1 MKLIDIMKRYNKCI
15 LKENAKLRSI
25 YNTLIREC
33 DGADAENECDVSECG
48 DKEENERDTNEA
60 EGTKMSIAEFLGE
73 CGKENCAKEG
83 ATDECDACGDD
94 SCKNGEKCG
103 LKEGEDSADDPSK
116 KEQIDEVNDG
126 DLMTAEEFFGGKKK
140 GGAGDKDETEA
151 DECDACGDD
160 SCKNGEKCGLKEGE
174 DEIDEDEELISKKEF
189 YATNES
195 DNEDKTNEDEEI
207 DEEVEEEI
215 TDEAEEIDEDEEIDE
230 AEEET
235 NEDEDTENDVTE
247 SKKDN
252 KETELSESLEDHYRA
267 ANRKLF
273 NI

>member
-1 MKLIDIMKRYNKCI
+1 
-15 LKENAKLRSI
+15 
-25 YNTLIREC
+25 
-33 DGADAENECDVSECG
+33 
-48 DKEENERDTNEA
+48 
-60 EGTKMSIAEFLGE
+60 
-73 CGKENCAKEG
+73 
-83 ATDECDACGDD
+83 
-94 SCKNGEKCG
+94 
-103 LKEGEDSADDPSK
+103 
-116 KEQIDEVNDG
+116 
-126 DLMTAEEFFGGKKK
+126 MTAEEFFGGKKK
-140 GGAGDKDETEA
+140 DETKA

-195 DNEDKTNEDEEI
+195 DNEDETNEDEEI
-207 DEEVEEEI
+207 DEDEEE
-215 TDEAEEIDEDEEIDE
+215 TNEEETNED
-230 AEEET
+230 EEET
-235 NEDEDTENDVTE
+235 NEDEDTEKDVTE

>member
-73 CGKENCAKEG
+73 CGKEGGTKEG
-83 ATDECDACGDD
+83 STDECDACGDD

-103 LKEGEDSADDPSK
+103 LKEEEDNADDSSK

-140 GGAGDKDETEA
+140 DETKA

-189 YATNES
+189 YAANES
-195 DNEDKTNEDEEI
+195 DNEDETNEDEEI
-207 DEEVEEEI
+207 DE
-215 TDEAEEIDEDEEIDE
+215 DEEEIDED
-230 AEEET
+230 EEET
-235 NEDEDTENDVTE
+235 NEDEDTEKDVTE

>member
-1 MKLIDIMKRYNKCI
+1 
-15 LKENAKLRSI
+15 
-25 YNTLIREC
+25 
-33 DGADAENECDVSECG
+33 
-48 DKEENERDTNEA
+48 
-60 EGTKMSIAEFLGE
+60 
-73 CGKENCAKEG
+73 
-83 ATDECDACGDD
+83 
-94 SCKNGEKCG
+94 
-103 LKEGEDSADDPSK
+103 
-116 KEQIDEVNDG
+116 
-126 DLMTAEEFFGGKKK
+126 MTAEEFFGGKKK
-140 GGAGDKDETEA
+140 DETKA

-195 DNEDKTNEDEEI
+195 DNEDETNEDEEI

-215 TDEAEEIDEDEEIDE
+215 TDEAEEIDENEDEK
-230 AEEET
+230 ET
-235 NEDEDTENDVTE
+235 NEDEDTEKDVTE

>member
-33 DGADAENECDVSECG
+33 GDADAENECDVSECDG
-48 DKEENERDTNEA
+48 KEENERDANET
-60 EGTKMSIAEFLGE
+60 EGTKMSVAEFLGE
-73 CGKENCAKEG
+73 CDKENGTKEG

-94 SCKNGEKCG
+94 SCKNSEKCG
-103 LKEGEDSADDPSK
+103 LKEGEGDADDSSK
-116 KEQIDEVNDG
+116 KEQIDEVNDD

-140 GGAGDKDETEA
+140 GDAEGKDETKA

-160 SCKNGEKCGLKEGE
+160 SCKNGEKCGLKEGD
-174 DEIDEDEELISKKEF
+174 DEIEEDEELISKKEF
-189 YATNES
+189 YAANES
-195 DNEDKTNEDEEI
+195 DKED
-207 DEEVEEEI
+207 
-215 TDEAEEIDEDEEIDE
+215 
-230 AEEET
+230 ET
-235 NEDEDTENDVTE
+235 NEDEDEEIEEDVKKNKSEEMMKEFVEKKDTEE
-247 SKKDN
+247 GEPSKKDSKK
-252 KETELSESLEDHYRA
+252 KELDESLERRYRA

>member
-33 DGADAENECDVSECG
+33 DGADAENECDVYECG
-48 DKEENERDTNEA
+48 DKEENECDTNEA

-103 LKEGEDSADDPSK
+103 LKEGED
-116 KEQIDEVNDG
+116 
-126 DLMTAEEFFGGKKK
+126 
-140 GGAGDKDETEA
+140 
-151 DECDACGDD
+151 
-160 SCKNGEKCGLKEGE
+160 
-174 DEIDEDEELISKKEF
+174 EIDEDEELISKKEF

-195 DNEDKTNEDEEI
+195 DNEDETNEDEEI
-207 DEEVEEEI
+207 DEEADEEI
-215 TDEAEEIDEDEEIDE
+215 TEEDEEIDE
-230 AEEET
+230 DEEET
-235 NEDEDTENDVTE
+235 NEDEDTEKDVTE

>member
-1 MKLIDIMKRYNKCI
+1 
-15 LKENAKLRSI
+15 
-25 YNTLIREC
+25 
-33 DGADAENECDVSECG
+33 
-48 DKEENERDTNEA
+48 
-60 EGTKMSIAEFLGE
+60 
-73 CGKENCAKEG
+73 
-83 ATDECDACGDD
+83 
-94 SCKNGEKCG
+94 
-103 LKEGEDSADDPSK
+103 
-116 KEQIDEVNDG
+116 
-126 DLMTAEEFFGGKKK
+126 MTAEEFFGGKKK
-140 GGAGDKDETEA
+140 DETKA

-195 DNEDKTNEDEEI
+195 DNEDETNEDEEI
-207 DEEVEEEI
+207 DE
-215 TDEAEEIDEDEEIDE
+215 DED
-230 AEEET
+230 EEET
-235 NEDEDTENDVTE
+235 NEDEDTEKDVTE

>member
-48 DKEENERDTNEA
+48 DKEENECDTNEA

-73 CGKENCAKEG
+73 CGKEDGTKEG
-83 ATDECDACGDD
+83 STDECDACGDD

-103 LKEGEDSADDPSK
+103 LKEEEDNADDSSK

-140 GGAGDKDETEA
+140 DETKA

-195 DNEDKTNEDEEI
+195 DNEDETNEDEEI
-207 DEEVEEEI
+207 DE
-215 TDEAEEIDEDEEIDE
+215 D
-230 AEEET
+230 EEET
-235 NEDEDTENDVTE
+235 NEDEDTEKDVTE

-267 ANRKLF
+267 ASRKLF

>member
-73 CGKENCAKEG
+73 CGKEDCTKKG
-83 ATDECDACGDD
+83 STDECDACGDD

-103 LKEGEDSADDPSK
+103 LKEEEDNADDSSK

-140 GGAGDKDETEA
+140 DETKA

-189 YATNES
+189 YAANES
-195 DNEDKTNEDEEI
+195 DNEDETNEDEEI
-207 DEEVEEEI
+207 DE
-215 TDEAEEIDEDEEIDE
+215 D
-230 AEEET
+230 EEET
-235 NEDEDTENDVTE
+235 NEDEDTEKDVTE

>member
-33 DGADAENECDVSECG
+33 DGADAENECDVSECDG
-48 DKEENERDTNEA
+48 KEENECDANEA
-60 EGTKMSIAEFLGE
+60 EGKKMSIAEFLGE
-73 CGKENCAKEG
+73 CDKEDGAKEG
-83 ATDECDACGDD
+83 TTDECDACGDD
-94 SCKNGEKCG
+94 SCKDGEKCG
-103 LKEGEDSADDPSK
+103 LKEGEDNADDSSK

-140 GGAGDKDETEA
+140 GTAEDKDETKA

-160 SCKNGEKCGLKEGE
+160 SCKDGEKCGLKEGE

-189 YATNES
+189 YANES
-195 DNEDKTNEDEEI
+195 DKENETNENEEI
-207 DEEVEEEI
+207 DEEEIEEEI
-215 TDEAEEIDEDEEIDE
+215 SEEDEVDEEDEETE
-230 AEEET
+230 KET
-235 NEDEDTENDVTE
+235 NEDEDAEKDVTE
-247 SKKDN
+247 SKKDD

>member
-33 DGADAENECDVSECG
+33 DGADAENECDVSECDG
-48 DKEENERDTNEA
+48 KEENECDTNEA

-73 CGKENCAKEG
+73 CGKEGG
-83 ATDECDACGDD
+83 A
-94 SCKNGEKCG
+94 
-103 LKEGEDSADDPSK
+103 KEGEDSADDSSK
-116 KEQIDEVNDG
+116 KEQIDEVNDD
-126 DLMTAEEFFGGKKK
+126 DLMTAEEFFSGKKK
-140 GGAGDKDETEA
+140 DETKA

-195 DNEDKTNEDEEI
+195 DNEDETNEDEEI

-215 TDEAEEIDEDEEIDE
+215 TEENG
-230 AEEET
+230 ET
-235 NEDEDTENDVTE
+235 NEDEDTEKDVTE

>member
-48 DKEENERDTNEA
+48 DKEENECDTNEA

-73 CGKENCAKEG
+73 CGKEDGAKKDS
-83 ATDECDACGDD
+83 TDECDACGDD

-103 LKEGEDSADDPSK
+103 LKEEEDNTDNSSK

-140 GGAGDKDETEA
+140 DETKA

-195 DNEDKTNEDEEI
+195 DNEDETNEDEEI

-215 TDEAEEIDEDEEIDE
+215 TDEAEEIDENEDEK
-230 AEEET
+230 ET
-235 NEDEDTENDVTE
+235 NEDEDTEKDVTE

>member
-48 DKEENERDTNEA
+48 DKEENECDTNEA

-73 CGKENCAKEG
+73 CGKEEGTKEDT
-83 ATDECDACGDD
+83 TDECDACGDD

-103 LKEGEDSADDPSK
+103 LKEEEENTDDSSK

-126 DLMTAEEFFGGKKK
+126 DLMTAEKFFGGKKK
-140 GGAGDKDETEA
+140 GGAGDKDETKA

-189 YATNES
+189 YAANES
-195 DNEDKTNEDEEI
+195 DNEDETNEDEK
-207 DEEVEEEI
+207 
-215 TDEAEEIDEDEEIDE
+215 IDEDEEIDE
-230 AEEET
+230 EDEEEITEEDEEET
-235 NEDEDTENDVTE
+235 NEDEDTEKDVTE